1 MGESSAQQYEK
12 AMELLKENKYTEAGR
27 SFAALGTYADSP
39 RYTMYCNAIAA
50 GEAGL
55 YSVAVENL
63 NSLSGFLDSNLLAI
77 YYAGLSWEAA
87 EDYECASKVLSG
99 ITLYRDV
106 ATRMAGYPA
115 LIEARDA
122 AAAEQARAD
131 AYAAA
136 DRAEQNGDYA
146 AAYEG
151 FSNLGDYRDSAAR
164 AAAVQDKGKYAQA
177 MQYAM
182 QGKFSAAHSLFEE
195 LENYEDSALKAY
207 ILSVTAFAAVEDRGN
222 GIAAFKL
229 HDAWGILNVND
240 NIILSPLW
248 DSIGSFDSLGLAR
261 VSRNDKYG
269 YINTQGEAIIAC
281 EWDEVSAFSGS
292 LCTVRLNGSFGLVD
306 AQGRVVSDAQ
316 WQTLGDSRKGSYS
329 LYYMYAPSL
338 SEEKIKVQ
346 DSDGKWGFIDTDG
359 KLVGEVAWDEIQDF
373 SEGLAAVSQNKKFGF
388 IDKEGQIVIQPQY
401 TAVRSFHEGLAAVQ
415 DGGEWKYINAKNE
428 TVIPARYSQALDFSD
443 GKADVFLPGTGWQVI
458 DKEGSLVYFISSE
471 MVTDYNLAVKLEEA
485 GELEQAFA
493 LFSGMDYKDS
503 AERARKV
510 LYNLGTKKR
519 EAQDWEGAVQAF
531 EQAESYGD
539 AATQITETRYQQ
551 AASLNKA
558 GKYEEAYAI
567 YAAIAGY
574 KDVDSIVK
582 TDENIADVA
591 ANAAAAAAREAMIAS
606 CKKAGSYVTFG
617 TYPQTSSGTD
627 STPIEWMVLDYD
639 AANNRALLISRY
651 GLDAQP
657 YNEKSVEIT
666 WEKCTLRTWLNSTFY
681 NKAFSTSEQSAILPT
696 NVDNSSSQGFSLYST
711 SGGNNTQDKIF
722 LLSVEE
728 AYKYFNVQYSVSNNT
743 KANNTKSR
751 VQPTAYAIEQGA
763 YISNGSK
770 TAEGTAAGIW
780 WLRSPGSVQDSAAFV
795 NYDGS
800 LLSCYVYFASC
811 AVRPVFWLAL
821 NADIF

>member
-55 YSVAVENL
+55 YSIAVENL

-87 EDYECASKVLSG
+87 EDYERASEVLSG

-122 AAAEQARAD
+122 AAAEQARAN

-136 DRAEQNGDYA
+136 DRAEQKGDYA
-146 AAYEG
+146 TAYSG
-151 FSNLGDYRDSAAR
+151 FSNLGDYQDSAAR
-164 AAAVQDKGKYAQA
+164 AAAVQNKGKYAQA
-177 MQYAM
+177 IQCAM
-182 QGKFSAAHSLFEE
+182 SGDYSSAYSLFDSLGDYEE
-195 LENYEDSALKAY
+195 SAIKAY
-207 ILSVTAFAAVEDRGN
+207 ILSVTSFATVEDRGN
-222 GIAAFKL
+222 GVAAFKL

-240 NIILSPLW
+240 NIILSPIW
-248 DSIGSFDSLGLAR
+248 DSIGSFDSLGLAM
-261 VSRNDKYG
+261 VSRNNKYG
-269 YINTQGEAIIAC
+269 YINTQGEVTVAC

-292 LCTVRLNGSFGLVD
+292 LCTVRQNSSFGLVD
-306 AQGRVVSDAQ
+306 AQGRVVSEAQ
-316 WQTLGDSRKGSYS
+316 WKTLGGSCNVRYS
-329 LYYMYAPSL
+329 YYVYAPAF

-346 DSDGKWGFIDTDG
+346 DSNGKWGFIDTDG

-373 SEGLAAVSQNKKFGF
+373 SEGFAAVSQNEKYGF
-388 IDKEGQIVIQPQY
+388 IDKNGQIVIQPQY

-415 DGGEWKYINAKNE
+415 ESGKWKYINAKNE

-443 GKADVFLPGTGWQVI
+443 GKADAFFPGTGWQVI

-471 MVTDYNLAVKLEEA
+471 MITDYNLAVKLEEA

-551 AASLNKA
+551 AAALNKA

-582 TDENIADVA
+582 TDEKIAGVA

-722 LLSVEE
+722 LLSVAE

-743 KANNTKSR
+743 KSNNTKSL

-811 AVRPVFWLAL
+811 AVRPAFWLDL